1 MSTPFRTCNHIHI
14 YILYTRTLYA
24 HYMSHIHM
32 HASKRVGYY
41 DEITHAHV
49 DTWKLSA
56 FVTWTILDTYIHG

>member
-1 MSTPFRTCNHIHI
+1 
-14 YILYTRTLYA
+14 
-24 HYMSHIHM
+24 M